1 MLMQLGQNFDILSAI
16 DIVIVAY
23 VIYRV
28 ILLLQG
34 TRAIQLFKGI
44 GVLICAAILSR
55 WLGLY
60 TINWVLD
67 SLMTMGLVAIPV
79 IFQPE
84 LRKALEHLG
93 RGELLGQPG
102 VFLEEKDKIR
112 LVYEIVRA
120 VSVCAKDKIGALI
133 VIERQT
139 GLQDYADTGV
149 ALNAELSTELLLSI
163 FFPNT
168 PLHDGAVIIRGN
180 LLGAAN
186 CLLPLTENEWVAR
199 ELGTRHRS
207 ALGISEVSDA
217 VGIAVSEES
226 GVISLTSEGKISR
239 YLDENTLRQRLY
251 NIYRSESR
259 FQRFRRQWWRFNRHG
274 E

>member
-1 MLMQLGQNFDILSAI
+1 MLMQLGQNFDILSVI
-16 DIVIVAY
+16 DIIIVAY

-28 ILLLQG
+28 ILLVQG
-34 TRAIQLFKGI
+34 TRAVQLFKGI
-44 GVLICAAILSR
+44 AVLVVAAILSR
-55 WLGLY
+55 WFGLY

-93 RGELLGQPG
+93 RGELLGQPS
-102 VFLEEKDKIR
+102 VFLEDKDKVR
-112 LVYEIVRA
+112 LVDEIVKA
-120 VSVCAKDKIGALI
+120 VTTCSKEKTGALI

-139 GLQDYADTGV
+139 GLQDYVNTGV
-149 ALNAELSTELLLSI
+149 AINGALSSELLLSV

-168 PLHDGAVIIRGN
+168 PLHDGAVIVQGN
-180 LLGAAN
+180 ILAAAN

-226 GVISLTSEGKISR
+226 GVISLTNEGKISR
-239 YLDENTLRQRLY
+239 YLDEDALRQRLY
-251 NIYRSESR
+251 NLYRSESR
-259 FQRFRRQWWRFNRHG
+259 FQRFRKQWWRFKKND